1 MAAPAVHPA
10 QPSRLTIRPVPRE
23 APPETTSPMSLT
35 KSPSVT
41 ALSPSANSAP
51 SLAALG
57 RDTLSAI
64 GPALIA
70 QAIT

>member
-1 MAAPAVHPA
+1 
-10 QPSRLTIRPVPRE
+10 
-23 APPETTSPMSLT
+23 MSDT
-35 KSPSVT
+35 NSPSVT

-51 SLAALG
+51 SLAARG